1 MLDKSAALW
10 YNISVERKWRY
21 KEMKNYKG
29 KVVWATAEGVQEKE
43 FTNKEELLIFA
54 SKLLDYNV
62 HIEESCTL

>member
-1 MLDKSAALW
+1 
-10 YNISVERKWRY
+10 
-21 KEMKNYKG
+21 MKNYKG